1 MNPSRNGSKRRG
13 FRQVQVVAALK
24 PRPGNKKNFKKSE
37 KNACFLYH
45 FSVLYVYMIKKNDLQ
60 TRIENAKKRMC
71 LTLLDIFSII
81 LTQTKENTLCQ
92 K

>member
-24 PRPGNKKNFKKSE
+24 PRPGNKKNFKKSV
-37 KNACFLYH
+37 KSACFLYH

-60 TRIENAKKRMC
+60 KRLEIAKKRMC

>member
-1 MNPSRNGSKRRG
+1 
-13 FRQVQVVAALK
+13 VQIVAAIK
-24 PRPGNKKNFKKSE
+24 PRPGLKKNFKKKQ